1 MTRARESEDRII
13 KSDKNRIHTDK
24 AEQLKCRPGESGENE
39 AGFRKR
45 NVSEK
50 GGERERERVGE

>member
-1 MTRARESEDRII
+1 MTRAREREDRII

-50 GGERERERVGE
+50 GGERERE